1 MITEQELELAIQL
14 NKDIRELKI
23 TIVKL
28 EEAKIAHRVNQIE
41 DATPSIN
48 IAS

>member
-1 MITEQELELAIQL
+1 MVKIDD
-14 NKDIRELKI
+14 KIRE
-23 TIVKL
+23 IVTEIKL

-41 DATPSIN
+41 DAAPSIN